1 MLAKSL
7 SLPLAGLLLSVL
19 LTGCVT
25 TGLPERQEV
34 NLDQAVKTHVQLGL
48 RYLQTG
54 ENRDL
59 ARYHFNKALELGK
72 RNPDAHHGLAM
83 LYQVDGE
90 LDVAEEHFRKA
101 LRYGDDFSMAQTNYG
116 VFLYR
121 QGRYEDALE
130 QFEKASSDLTYNRR
144 SYALTNYGRAAVQ
157 LGKTEEAERAFTRA
171 LALNEN
177 LPQPLLEL
185 AEMKYEAGAY
195 AQAKQYL
202 DRYSEKHRQVPQSLW
217 LGIRIE
223 KIFGNRDKERSYA
236 LALRNLYPYSA
247 EALEYKKMMANDG

>member
-1 MLAKSL
+1 MAKSL
-7 SLPLAGLLLSVL
+7 SLPLAGLILSVL
-19 LTGCVT
+19 LAGCVT
-25 TGLPERQEV
+25 TGLPQRQEV
-34 NLDQAVKTHVQLGL
+34 NIDQAVKTHVQLGL
-48 RYLQTG
+48 RYLQSG

-90 LDVAEEHFRKA
+90 LEVAESHFRKA
-101 LRYGDDFSMAQTNYG
+101 LRYGDDFSMAHTNYG

-121 QGRYEDALE
+121 QERYEEALE
-130 QFEKASSDLTYNRR
+130 HFEKAASDLTYNRR
-144 SYALTNYGRAAVQ
+144 SYALTNYGRAAVR
-157 LGKTEEAERAFTRA
+157 LGKAEEAERAFTRA
-171 LALNEN
+171 LALNDN

-202 DRYSEKHRQVPQSLW
+202 DRYSEKHQQVPQSLW

>member
-1 MLAKSL
+1 MLTKSL
-7 SLPLAGLLLSVL
+7 SLPLAGLILSAL

-25 TGLPERQEV
+25 TGLPERKEID
-34 NLDQAVKTHVQLGL
+34 LDKAVKTHVQLGF

-54 ENRDL
+54 ENRDI
-59 ARYHFNKALELGK
+59 ARHHFNKALELGK

-83 LYQVDGE
+83 LYQADGE
-90 LDVAEEHFRKA
+90 LEVAEEHFRKA
-101 LRYGDDFSMAQTNYG
+101 LRYGDGFSMAHTNYG
-116 VFLYR
+116 AFLYGA
-121 QGRYEDALE
+121 GRYREALK
-130 QFEKASSDLTYNRR
+130 QFEIAAKDLTYQRR
-144 SYALTNYGRAAVQ
+144 SYALTNYGRAAVR
-157 LGKTEEAERAFTRA
+157 LGMMDEAEKAFIRA
-171 LALNEN
+171 LALNES

-185 AEMKYEAGAY
+185 ATMKYDSGAY

-202 DRYSEKHRQVPQSLW
+202 DRYNDKHRQVPQSLW